1 MHSPKFA
8 IFGTFIERSCNV
20 LKPKTIYIDSGMY
33 RPSDESQLIEDCK
46 RGIAAAQKFLYEQ
59 YSRKMMGVC
68 MRYVNNYETA
78 RDLMHDGFIKIF
90 LNISSFLFE
99 GSFEGW
105 MRRIFVTTSLE
116 YLRKNDV
123 LKDSYDIATSFDI
136 QENDEGVI
144 ERMSAEELREII
156 ASLPAGFRSVFNL
169 YAVEGYSHK
178 EIGEMMGIAEST
190 SRSQF
195 ARARALLQ
203 QKMSELYGY
212 SRI

>member
-1 MHSPKFA
+1 M
-8 IFGTFIERSCNV
+8 
-20 LKPKTIYIDSGMY
+20 YIA
-33 RPSDESQLIEDCK
+33 REESQLIEDCQK
-46 RGIAAAQKFLYEQ
+46 RIAAAQRQLYEQ

-90 LNISSFLFE
+90 LNISSFAHE

-116 YLRKNDV
+116 FLRKNDV
-123 LKDSYDIATSFDI
+123 LRESYDLATSYEV
-136 QENDEGVI
+136 QENDETII
-144 ERMSAEELREII
+144 ERISTDELREII
-156 ASLPAGFRSVFNL
+156 AGLPAGFRSVFNL
-169 YAVEGYSHK
+169 YAIEGYSHK
-178 EIGEMMGIAEST
+178 EIGEMLGIAEST

-203 QKMSELYGY
+203 QKMVEIYGY
-212 SRI
+212 SQV

>member
-1 MHSPKFA
+1 M
-8 IFGTFIERSCNV
+8 
-20 LKPKTIYIDSGMY
+20 YIA
-33 RPSDESQLIEDCK
+33 REESKLIEDCK
-46 RGIAAAQKFLYEQ
+46 KGIAAAQKYLYEQ

-90 LNISSFLFE
+90 LNIGSFAFE

-116 YLRKNDV
+116 FLRKNDI
-123 LKDSYDIATSFDI
+123 LRESYDLETTYDI
-136 QENDEGVI
+136 QEHDESVI
-144 ERMSAEELREII
+144 ERLSAEELRGII

-178 EIGEMMGIAEST
+178 EIGDMLGIAEST

-203 QKMSELYGY
+203 QKMAEFYGY
-212 SRI
+212 SQV